1 MQDRA
6 SNNELKESVKEFWE
20 KETGGVRYG
29 KSSDKR
35 MYYEETA
42 EKRNSLEPDIPEF
55 ADFKGWR
62 GLRVL
67 EIGVGGGVD
76 FCQFVNNG
84 AITAGIDLTRA
95 AIDHAEERLE
105 LVGLIGDG
113 YDLRVADA
121 EALPFE
127 DNYFD
132 IVYSWGVMH
141 HTPNTL
147 KAFQE
152 AYRTLKDGG
161 ALKAMIYHVPSLTG
175 WMLWLRYGLLRGSLF
190 LSPREAIYRYLESPG
205 TKAYTLK
212 ETKEMLSSCGFIGIN
227 LETRL
232 SPGDLLTIEPSERYE
247 GQGYKLIWKL
257 YPRRLARL
265 LGDRFG
271 LYLLI
276 KARK

>member
-6 SNNELKESVKEFWE
+6 RSNELKETVKEFWE
-20 KETGGVRYG
+20 KETCGIRYG

-35 MYYEETA
+35 MYYEETE
-42 EKRNSLEPDIPEF
+42 EKRNSLEPYIPEF
-55 ADFKGWR
+55 ADFKR
-62 GLRVL
+62 CKGLKVL
-67 EIGVGGGVD
+67 EIGVGSGAD
-76 FCQFVNNG
+76 FCHFVNNG
-84 AITAGIDLTRA
+84 AIAVGIDLTSA
-95 AIDHAEERLE
+95 AIEYTEERLE
-105 LVGLIGDG
+105 LFGFTGDG

-132 IVYSWGVMH
+132 LVYSWGVMH
-141 HTPNTL
+141 HTPNTI

-152 AYRTLKDGG
+152 AYRTLKVGG

-175 WMLWLRYGLLRGSLF
+175 WMLWLRYGLLEGSPF
-190 LSPREAIYRYLESPG
+190 LLPRDAIFRNLESPG

-212 ETKEMLSSCGFIGIN
+212 EAEQMLASCGFIGIN

-232 SPGDLLTIEPSERYE
+232 SPGDLLTIDPSERYE